1 MDYEKHRQRQRGIL
15 LLVFASVSLTS
26 LILFPVNKIVEKVA
40 AAPNNVM
47 KVNKAGLNN
56 PASNKNPIY
65 QASGWTLRVIKL
77 KSAGFPQQV
86 ELIFENGTM
95 NGVGKITNLET
106 WIISPVGA
114 HGIGDGV
121 ITTKDKQM
129 VTWAAHDT
137 NGTNN
142 KNGTATYWGDIIFNG
157 ANSNGKMAFLNNLRG
172 YYITEANGNNQTT
185 KIWKIK

>member
-86 ELIFENGTM
+86 ELILENGT
-95 NGVGKITNLET
+95 IPTNINPLSHVPEKVLE
-106 WIISPVGA
+106 
-114 HGIGDGV
+114 
-121 ITTKDKQM
+121 
-129 VTWAAHDT
+129 
-137 NGTNN
+137 
-142 KNGTATYWGDIIFNG
+142 
-157 ANSNGKMAFLNNLRG
+157 
-172 YYITEANGNNQTT
+172 YI
-185 KIWKIK
+185 